1 MNAKTASIARMDIA
15 STRDHIT
22 ELADACVKCG
32 LCLPYCPTYTLDRV
46 ETESPRGRIALSR
59 HAVDGSLALEP
70 GALLHLDHCL
80 GCMACQRVCPVPVQ
94 YAELLTAYRATLPPG
109 EPRPKRLLRL
119 LTRPGMLR
127 FGAGLAR
134 TIGAAYWLPPLAR
147 LLPRRSTLRATISLL
162 PALPKRVRNASPQPA
177 APANIRGRVALFGG
191 CVQGALERDAQ
202 DAATRL
208 LTAAGFAVTRIDRLC
223 CGALGAHTGD
233 SADATAKAQRVDQAF
248 AAAGVD
254 ALLTATPGCLGTLR
268 ADLPGKQV
276 HDAMAFLDLH
286 CEALTFQP
294 LQRRAV
300 LHLPCTQVNVARANG
315 AVQRLLARIPGL
327 QLDVLPTQGMC
338 CGAAGS
344 HMLEFPERAAALRER
359 VFDNLPQAVPDL
371 LLTANIGCRLHL
383 GAGLHERG
391 ARIEVEHPLT
401 LLAQQ
406 LAT

>member
-1 MNAKTASIARMDIA
+1 MDIA

-147 LLPRRSTLRATISLL
+147 LLPR
-162 PALPKRVRNASPQPA
+162 
-177 APANIRGRVALFGG
+177 
-191 CVQGALERDAQ
+191 
-202 DAATRL
+202 
-208 LTAAGFAVTRIDRLC
+208 
-223 CGALGAHTGD
+223 
-233 SADATAKAQRVDQAF
+233 
-248 AAAGVD
+248 
-254 ALLTATPGCLGTLR
+254 
-268 ADLPGKQV
+268 
-276 HDAMAFLDLH
+276 
-286 CEALTFQP
+286 
-294 LQRRAV
+294 
-300 LHLPCTQVNVARANG
+300 
-315 AVQRLLARIPGL
+315 
-327 QLDVLPTQGMC
+327 
-338 CGAAGS
+338 
-344 HMLEFPERAAALRER
+344 
-359 VFDNLPQAVPDL
+359 
-371 LLTANIGCRLHL
+371 
-383 GAGLHERG
+383 
-391 ARIEVEHPLT
+391 
-401 LLAQQ
+401 
-406 LAT
+406 